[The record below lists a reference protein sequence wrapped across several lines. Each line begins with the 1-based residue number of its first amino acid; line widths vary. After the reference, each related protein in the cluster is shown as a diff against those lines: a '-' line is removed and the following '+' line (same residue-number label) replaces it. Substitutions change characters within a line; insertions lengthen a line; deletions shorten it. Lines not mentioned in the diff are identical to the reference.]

1 MVYHMIFMLS
11 LYARFSMKLFLL
23 FISIV
28 FLPLIVS
35 CSDQVDDRIEANQDI
50 QYSIIEW
57 TDLMPEEDLNALL
70 NPPSYVVDADEGS
83 LEDQVTRGLERAML
97 AEADDPYQRALISEK
112 VVAEFNGK
120 AIKLAG
126 FVVPLD
132 FNDEGIVTEFFL
144 VPYFGACIHLP
155 APPPNQIIFVKHDE
169 GLTLDELYNPIW
181 VAGIL
186 TTSLIEDEVA
196 TSAYALEMQSF
207 EPYTELE

>member
-1 MVYHMIFMLS
+1 
-11 LYARFSMKLFLL
+11 MKLFVL

-28 FLPLIVS
+28 FFPLIVG
-35 CSDQVDDRIEANQDI
+35 CSNQVGDSNEANKDI
-50 QYSIIEW
+50 QYSTIEW
-57 TDLMPEEDLNALL
+57 TDLMPEEDLDALL
-70 NPPSYVVDADEGS
+70 NPPNYVVDADEGS

-97 AEADDPYQRALISEK
+97 TEEEDTYQRALISEK
-112 VVAEFNGK
+112 VVAEYNGK

-132 FNDEGIVTEFFL
+132 FNDEGIVTEFFF

-155 APPPNQIIFVKHDE
+155 PPPPNQIILVKHKE

-181 VAGIL
+181 VSGIL

-196 TSAYALEMQSF
+196 TSAYALDMQSF
-207 EPYTELE
+207 ELYTELE

>member
-1 MVYHMIFMLS
+1 
-11 LYARFSMKLFLL
+11 MKLFIL

-28 FLPLIVS
+28 FLPLIIG
-35 CSDQVDDRIEANQDI
+35 CSDQIDDSIEANQNI

-70 NPPSYVVDADEGS
+70 NPPNYVVDADEGS

-97 AEADDPYQRALISEK
+97 TEEDDAYQRALISEK

-132 FNDEGIVTEFFL
+132 FNDEGIVTEFFF

-155 APPPNQIIFVKHDE
+155 APPPNQIIFVKHKE
-169 GLTLDELYNPIW
+169 GLTLDEFYNPIW
-181 VAGIL
+181 ISGIL

-196 TSAYALEMQSF
+196 TSAYTLDMKYF
-207 EPYTELE
+207 EPYAESE

>member
-1 MVYHMIFMLS
+1 
-11 LYARFSMKLFLL
+11 MKQFIL

-28 FLPLIVS
+28 FLPLIVG
-35 CSDQVDDRIEANQDI
+35 CSDQVDDSIEANQNI
-50 QYSIIEW
+50 QYSIVEW

-83 LEDQVTRGLERAML
+83 LEDQVTRGLERVMM
-97 AEADDPYQRALISEK
+97 AEEDDAYQRALISEK
-112 VVAEFNGK
+112 VVAEYNGK

-132 FNDEGIVTEFFL
+132 FNDEGIVTEFFF

-155 APPPNQIIFVKHDE
+155 PPPPNQIIFVKHKE
-169 GLTLDELYNPIW
+169 GLTLDEIYNPIW
-181 VAGIL
+181 IAGIL

-196 TSAYALEMQSF
+196 TSAYALDMKLF